1 VVNEILKREGQ
12 PQLRL
17 LANVRSTGDTY
28 GSERICSPS
37 REVTVNLGDWRVR
50 TAAYVEATKPSSTAS
65 VGDFMME
72 GVDEV
77 TG

>member
-1 VVNEILKREGQ
+1 M
-12 PQLRL
+12 
-17 LANVRSTGDTY
+17 GDTY

-37 REVTVNLGDWRVR
+37 GEVTVNLGDWRVR
-50 TAAYVEATKPSSTAS
+50 TPAYVEATKPSNTAS
-65 VGDFMME
+65 VEDFMMK

>member
-1 VVNEILKREGQ
+1 MNEILKRERQ
-12 PQLRL
+12 PELRL
-17 LANVRSTGDTY
+17 PANARSTGDTY

-37 REVTVNLGDWRVR
+37 GEVTVNLGDWRVR
-50 TAAYVEATKPSSTAS
+50 AAAWVEATKPSSTAS
-65 VGDFMME
+65 VEDFMMK